1 MIRELS
7 SLSSKK
13 AGTFGNIPTKVLN
26 TSSEICNKVL
36 SEIWNSEILAKQH
49 LSRDIKLAN
58 IKLVFNKKHP
68 ALAENYRPVR
78 TLPAVSEMFE
88 RIIQNQL

>member
-1 MIRELS
+1 M
-7 SLSSKK
+7 SSKK
-13 AGTFGNIPTKVLN
+13 AGTFGNIPTKVLK

-49 LSRDIKLAN
+49 LPRDIKLAD
-58 IKLVFNKKHP
+58 IKPVFKKKDP

-78 TLPAVSEMFE
+78 ALPAVSEVLE
-88 RIIQNQL
+88 RIIQKQL

>member
-13 AGTFGNIPTKVLN
+13 VGTFGNIPTKVLK

-36 SEIWNSEILAKQH
+36 LEIWNSEILAKQH
-49 LSRDIKLAN
+49 LPRDIKLAD
-58 IKLVFNKKHP
+58 IKPVFKKKDP

-78 TLPAVSEMFE
+78 ALPAVSEVLE
-88 RIIQNQL
+88 RIIQKQL

>member
-1 MIRELS
+1 M
-7 SLSSKK
+7 SSKK
-13 AGTFGNIPTKVLN
+13 AGTFGKIPTKVLK

-36 SEIWNSEILAKQH
+36 LEIWNSEILAKQH
-49 LSRDIKLAN
+49 LPRDIKLAD
-58 IKLVFNKKHP
+58 IKPVFKKKDP

-78 TLPAVSEMFE
+78 ALPAVSEVLE

>member
-13 AGTFGNIPTKVLN
+13 VGTFGNIPTKVLK

-36 SEIWNSEILAKQH
+36 LEIWNSEILAKQH
-49 LSRDIKLAN
+49 LPRDIKLAD
-58 IKLVFNKKHP
+58 IKPVFKKKDS

-78 TLPAVSEMFE
+78 ALPAVSEVLE

>member
-1 MIRELS
+1 M
-7 SLSSKK
+7 SSKK
-13 AGTFGNIPTKVLN
+13 AGTFGNIPTKVLK

-36 SEIWNSEILAKQH
+36 LEIWNSEILAKQH
-49 LSRDIKLAN
+49 LPRDIKLAD
-58 IKLVFNKKHP
+58 IKPVFKKKDP

-78 TLPAVSEMFE
+78 ALPAVSEVLE